1 MISRKLLFI
10 FLLLTFAYSGA
21 KVGTA
26 IFRWAEIET
35 GTRAIGMAGS
45 QVASGNDISAL
56 PYNPASICF
65 INKNQLFSSSSNYLA
80 GTKHYTM
87 AYGTKVTSSDY
98 VGLHLFIF
106 DSGDMPEA
114 VAIEGQESLTGKM
127 FKFQGLAARLSYG
140 RQMTDRLNL
149 GATFKVL
156 NESVTSGDLSMTGV
170 GFDIGSNFDTG
181 IYGNALEKK
190 IWDLKTVNIRDFAED
205 KHKTVDDTPY
215 GGGSG
220 MVMRADVIAN
230 SLDNNLD
237 TNEKVYYL
245 SPRGKLLNQ
254 KIANKI
260 SKEKT
265 LNILCGHFEGVDQ
278 RVLDNRNIEEISIG
292 DYIISGGETASYI
305 VLDSVLRLLPGVLGN
320 KDSIVDES
328 FQDGLLEYPQYTKP
342 QIWQENKVPDV
353 LLSGDHAKIKDW
365 RLSQSEAI
373 TRDRRP
379 DLWHKH
385 NKKS

>member
-35 GTRAIGMAGS
+35 GTRAIAMAGS

-56 PYNPASICF
+56 PYNPASICL
-65 INKNQLFSSSSNYLA
+65 INKNELFTSSSNYLA

-156 NESVTSGDLSMTGV
+156 NESVTSGDLGMTGV

-181 IYGNALEKK
+181 IYGMMLGMCISNFGPEARYMGDGLDVPASDEGESQDEQKK
-190 IWDLKTVNIRDFAED
+190 TEYHPMPLTFRVGLQNNVYDDGTHKVSISADAINPLDYDLYGTFGAEYSFSNMAFARFGSHLGHDTAGISFGGGVNYRNFTIDFAWSD
-205 KHKTVDDTPY
+205 Y
-215 GGGSG
+215 G
-220 MVMRADVIAN
+220 
-230 SLDNNLD
+230 
-237 TNEKVYYL
+237 
-245 SPRGKLLNQ
+245 
-254 KIANKI
+254 
-260 SKEKT
+260 
-265 LNILCGHFEGVDQ
+265 IL
-278 RVLDNRNIEEISIG
+278 
-292 DYIISGGETASYI
+292 ETHTQF
-305 VLDSVLRLLPGVLGN
+305 GLGY
-320 KDSIVDES
+320 K
-328 FQDGLLEYPQYTKP
+328 F
-342 QIWQENKVPDV
+342 
-353 LLSGDHAKIKDW
+353 
-365 RLSQSEAI
+365 
-373 TRDRRP
+373 
-379 DLWHKH
+379 
-385 NKKS
+385 

>member
-35 GTRAIGMAGS
+35 GTRAIAMAGS

-56 PYNPASICF
+56 PYNPASICL
-65 INKNQLFSSSSNYLA
+65 INKNELFTSSSSYLA

-156 NESVTSGDLSMTGV
+156 NESVTSGDLGMTGV

-181 IYGNALEKK
+181 IYGMMLGMCISNFGPEARYMGDGLDVPASDEGDSQDEQKK
-190 IWDLKTVNIRDFAED
+190 TEYHPMPLTFRVGLQNNVYDDGTHKVSISADAINPLDYDLYGTFGAEYSFSNMAFARFGSHLGHDTAGISFGGGINYRNFTIDFAWSD
-205 KHKTVDDTPY
+205 Y
-215 GGGSG
+215 G
-220 MVMRADVIAN
+220 
-230 SLDNNLD
+230 
-237 TNEKVYYL
+237 
-245 SPRGKLLNQ
+245 
-254 KIANKI
+254 
-260 SKEKT
+260 
-265 LNILCGHFEGVDQ
+265 ILESHTQFG
-278 RVLDNRNIEEISIG
+278 
-292 DYIISGGETASYI
+292 
-305 VLDSVLRLLPGVLGN
+305 LGY
-320 KDSIVDES
+320 K
-328 FQDGLLEYPQYTKP
+328 F
-342 QIWQENKVPDV
+342 
-353 LLSGDHAKIKDW
+353 
-365 RLSQSEAI
+365 
-373 TRDRRP
+373 
-379 DLWHKH
+379 
-385 NKKS
+385 

>member
-10 FLLLTFAYSGA
+10 FLLLTFAHSGA

-35 GTRAIGMAGS
+35 GTRAIAMAGS

-56 PYNPASICF
+56 PYNPASICL
-65 INKNQLFSSSSNYLA
+65 INKNELFTSSSNYLA

-156 NESVTSGDLSMTGV
+156 NESVTSGDLGMSGV

-181 IYGNALEKK
+181 IYGMMLGMCISNFGPEARYMGDGLDVPASDEGESQDEQKK
-190 IWDLKTVNIRDFAED
+190 TEYHPMPLTFRVGLQNNVYDDGTHKVSISADAINPLDYDLYGTFGAEYSFSNMAFARFGSHLGHDTAGISFGGGVNYRNFTIDFAWSD
-205 KHKTVDDTPY
+205 Y
-215 GGGSG
+215 G
-220 MVMRADVIAN
+220 
-230 SLDNNLD
+230 
-237 TNEKVYYL
+237 
-245 SPRGKLLNQ
+245 
-254 KIANKI
+254 
-260 SKEKT
+260 
-265 LNILCGHFEGVDQ
+265 ILESHTQFG
-278 RVLDNRNIEEISIG
+278 
-292 DYIISGGETASYI
+292 
-305 VLDSVLRLLPGVLGN
+305 LGY
-320 KDSIVDES
+320 K
-328 FQDGLLEYPQYTKP
+328 F
-342 QIWQENKVPDV
+342 
-353 LLSGDHAKIKDW
+353 
-365 RLSQSEAI
+365 
-373 TRDRRP
+373 
-379 DLWHKH
+379 
-385 NKKS
+385 

>member
-35 GTRAIGMAGS
+35 GTRAIAMAGS

-56 PYNPASICF
+56 PYNPASICL
-65 INKNQLFSSSSNYLA
+65 INKNELFTSSSNYLA

-156 NESVTSGDLSMTGV
+156 NESVTSGDLGMSGV

-181 IYGNALEKK
+181 IYGMMLGMCISNFGPEARYMGDGLDVPASDEGESQDEQKK
-190 IWDLKTVNIRDFAED
+190 TEYHPMPLTFRVGLQNNVYDDGTHKVSISADAINPLDYDLYGTFGAEYSFSNMAFARFGSHLGHDTAGISFGGGVNYRNFTIDFAWSD
-205 KHKTVDDTPY
+205 Y
-215 GGGSG
+215 G
-220 MVMRADVIAN
+220 
-230 SLDNNLD
+230 
-237 TNEKVYYL
+237 
-245 SPRGKLLNQ
+245 
-254 KIANKI
+254 
-260 SKEKT
+260 
-265 LNILCGHFEGVDQ
+265 ILESHTQFG
-278 RVLDNRNIEEISIG
+278 
-292 DYIISGGETASYI
+292 
-305 VLDSVLRLLPGVLGN
+305 LGY
-320 KDSIVDES
+320 K
-328 FQDGLLEYPQYTKP
+328 F
-342 QIWQENKVPDV
+342 
-353 LLSGDHAKIKDW
+353 
-365 RLSQSEAI
+365 
-373 TRDRRP
+373 
-379 DLWHKH
+379 
-385 NKKS
+385 

>member
-35 GTRAIGMAGS
+35 GTRAIAMAGS

-56 PYNPASICF
+56 PYNPASICL
-65 INKNQLFSSSSNYLA
+65 INKNELFTSSSNYLA

-98 VGLHLFIF
+98 IGLHLFIF

-156 NESVTSGDLSMTGV
+156 NESVTSGDLGMTGV

-181 IYGNALEKK
+181 IYGMMLGMCISNFGPEARYMGDGLDVPASDEGESQDEQKK
-190 IWDLKTVNIRDFAED
+190 TEYHPMPLTFRVGLQNNVYDDGTHKVSISADAINPLDYDLYGTFGAEYSFSNMAFARFGSHLGHDTAGISFGGGVNYRNFTIDFAWSD
-205 KHKTVDDTPY
+205 Y
-215 GGGSG
+215 G
-220 MVMRADVIAN
+220 
-230 SLDNNLD
+230 
-237 TNEKVYYL
+237 
-245 SPRGKLLNQ
+245 
-254 KIANKI
+254 
-260 SKEKT
+260 
-265 LNILCGHFEGVDQ
+265 ILESHTQFG
-278 RVLDNRNIEEISIG
+278 
-292 DYIISGGETASYI
+292 
-305 VLDSVLRLLPGVLGN
+305 LGY
-320 KDSIVDES
+320 K
-328 FQDGLLEYPQYTKP
+328 F
-342 QIWQENKVPDV
+342 
-353 LLSGDHAKIKDW
+353 
-365 RLSQSEAI
+365 
-373 TRDRRP
+373 
-379 DLWHKH
+379 
-385 NKKS
+385 

>member
-1 MISRKLLFI
+1 ML
-10 FLLLTFAYSGA
+10 SGA

-35 GTRAIGMAGS
+35 GTRAIAMAGS

-56 PYNPASICF
+56 PYNPASICL
-65 INKNQLFSSSSNYLA
+65 INKNELFTSSSNYLA

-156 NESVTSGDLSMTGV
+156 NESVTSGDLGMTGV

-181 IYGNALEKK
+181 IYGMMLGMCISNFGPEARYMGDGLDVPASDEGESQDEQKK
-190 IWDLKTVNIRDFAED
+190 TEYHPMPLTFRVGLQNNVYDDGTHKVSISADAINPLDYDLYGTFGAEYSFSNMAFARFGSHLGHDTAGISFGGGVNYRNFTIDFAWSD
-205 KHKTVDDTPY
+205 Y
-215 GGGSG
+215 G
-220 MVMRADVIAN
+220 
-230 SLDNNLD
+230 
-237 TNEKVYYL
+237 
-245 SPRGKLLNQ
+245 
-254 KIANKI
+254 
-260 SKEKT
+260 
-265 LNILCGHFEGVDQ
+265 ILESHTQFG
-278 RVLDNRNIEEISIG
+278 
-292 DYIISGGETASYI
+292 
-305 VLDSVLRLLPGVLGN
+305 LGY
-320 KDSIVDES
+320 K
-328 FQDGLLEYPQYTKP
+328 F
-342 QIWQENKVPDV
+342 
-353 LLSGDHAKIKDW
+353 
-365 RLSQSEAI
+365 
-373 TRDRRP
+373 
-379 DLWHKH
+379 
-385 NKKS
+385 

>member
-35 GTRAIGMAGS
+35 GTRAIAMAGS

-56 PYNPASICF
+56 PYNPASICL
-65 INKNQLFSSSSNYLA
+65 INKNELFTSSSNYLA

-156 NESVTSGDLSMTGV
+156 NESVTSGDLGMTGV

-181 IYGNALEKK
+181 IYGMML
-190 IWDLKTVNIRDFAED
+190 
-205 KHKTVDDTPY
+205 
-215 GGGSG
+215 G
-220 MVMRADVIAN
+220 MC
-230 SLDNNLD
+230 
-237 TNEKVYYL
+237 
-245 SPRGKLLNQ
+245 
-254 KIANKI
+254 I
-260 SKEKT
+260 SNFGPEARYM
-265 LNILCGHFEGVDQ
+265 G
-278 RVLDNRNIEEISIG
+278 
-292 DYIISGGETASYI
+292 
-305 VLDSVLRLLPGVLGN
+305 
-320 KDSIVDES
+320 
-328 FQDGLLEYPQYTKP
+328 DGLD
-342 QIWQENKVPDV
+342 VPASDE
-353 LLSGDHAKIKDW
+353 GE
-365 RLSQSEAI
+365 SQ
-373 TRDRRP
+373 
-379 DLWHKH
+379 DLQ
-385 NKKS
+385 KKN

>member
-1 MISRKLLFI
+1 MTSRKLLFI

-45 QVASGNDISAL
+45 QVASGKDISAL

-65 INKNQLFSSSSNYLA
+65 INKNELFSSSSNYLA

-127 FKFQGLAARLSYG
+127 FKFQGLAARFSYG

-156 NESVTSGDLSMTGV
+156 NESVTSGDLGMTGV

-181 IYGNALEKK
+181 IYGMMLGMCISNFGPESRYMGDGLDVPADDEGESQDEQKK
-190 IWDLKTVNIRDFAED
+190 TEYHPMPLTFRVGLQNNVYDDGTHKVSISADAINPLDYDLYGTFGAEYSFSNMAFARFGSHLDHDTAGFSFGGGINYRNFTIDFAWSD
-205 KHKTVDDTPY
+205 Y
-215 GGGSG
+215 G
-220 MVMRADVIAN
+220 
-230 SLDNNLD
+230 
-237 TNEKVYYL
+237 
-245 SPRGKLLNQ
+245 
-254 KIANKI
+254 
-260 SKEKT
+260 
-265 LNILCGHFEGVDQ
+265 ILESHTQFG
-278 RVLDNRNIEEISIG
+278 
-292 DYIISGGETASYI
+292 
-305 VLDSVLRLLPGVLGN
+305 LGY
-320 KDSIVDES
+320 K
-328 FQDGLLEYPQYTKP
+328 F
-342 QIWQENKVPDV
+342 
-353 LLSGDHAKIKDW
+353 
-365 RLSQSEAI
+365 
-373 TRDRRP
+373 
-379 DLWHKH
+379 
-385 NKKS
+385 

>member
-10 FLLLTFAYSGA
+10 FLLLTFAHSGA

-35 GTRAIGMAGS
+35 GTRAIAMAGS

-56 PYNPASICF
+56 PYNPASICL
-65 INKNQLFSSSSNYLA
+65 INKNELFTSSSNYLA

-156 NESVTSGDLSMTGV
+156 NESVTSGDLAMSGV

-181 IYGNALEKK
+181 IYGMMLGMCISNFGPEARYMGDGLDVPASDEGESQDEQKK
-190 IWDLKTVNIRDFAED
+190 TEYHPMPLTFRVGLQNNVYDDGTHKVSISADAINPLDYDLYGTFGAEYSFSNMAFARFGSHLGHDTAGISFGGGVNYRNFTIDFAWSD
-205 KHKTVDDTPY
+205 Y
-215 GGGSG
+215 G
-220 MVMRADVIAN
+220 
-230 SLDNNLD
+230 
-237 TNEKVYYL
+237 
-245 SPRGKLLNQ
+245 
-254 KIANKI
+254 
-260 SKEKT
+260 
-265 LNILCGHFEGVDQ
+265 ILESHTQFG
-278 RVLDNRNIEEISIG
+278 
-292 DYIISGGETASYI
+292 
-305 VLDSVLRLLPGVLGN
+305 LGY
-320 KDSIVDES
+320 K
-328 FQDGLLEYPQYTKP
+328 F
-342 QIWQENKVPDV
+342 
-353 LLSGDHAKIKDW
+353 
-365 RLSQSEAI
+365 
-373 TRDRRP
+373 
-379 DLWHKH
+379 
-385 NKKS
+385 

>member
-35 GTRAIGMAGS
+35 GTRAIAMAGS

-56 PYNPASICF
+56 PYNPASICL
-65 INKNQLFSSSSNYLA
+65 INKNELFTSSSNYLA

-156 NESVTSGDLSMTGV
+156 NESVTSGDLGMTGV

-181 IYGNALEKK
+181 IYGMMLGMCISNFGPEARYMGDGLDVPASDEGDSQDEQKK
-190 IWDLKTVNIRDFAED
+190 TEYHPMPLTFRVGLQNNVYDDGTHKVSISADAINPLDYDLYGTFGAEYSFSNMAFARFGSHLGHDTAGISFGGGINYRNFTIDFAWSD
-205 KHKTVDDTPY
+205 Y
-215 GGGSG
+215 G
-220 MVMRADVIAN
+220 
-230 SLDNNLD
+230 
-237 TNEKVYYL
+237 
-245 SPRGKLLNQ
+245 
-254 KIANKI
+254 
-260 SKEKT
+260 
-265 LNILCGHFEGVDQ
+265 ILESHTQFG
-278 RVLDNRNIEEISIG
+278 
-292 DYIISGGETASYI
+292 
-305 VLDSVLRLLPGVLGN
+305 LGY
-320 KDSIVDES
+320 K
-328 FQDGLLEYPQYTKP
+328 F
-342 QIWQENKVPDV
+342 
-353 LLSGDHAKIKDW
+353 
-365 RLSQSEAI
+365 
-373 TRDRRP
+373 
-379 DLWHKH
+379 
-385 NKKS
+385 